1 MSVIDTRILT
11 AEGTHWRLE
20 TAERVALLIDGAA
33 YYAALAQAMELAR
46 HSIIILG
53 WDIRSDLLLE
63 PETSRE
69 TLAERFVRLLDAT
82 PGLRIRILIWDWIIA
97 YSLDREI
104 LPQWRIAP
112 LHERLDFVLDDNVP
126 VGGAAHEK
134 VVVIDGKLAFVGGI
148 DLTAGRW
155 DTPDHDPADPL
166 RRPPDGGT
174 APPLFHDVTMAIS
187 GPAAASIG
195 ELALRR
201 WQRATDQRPSLGPAP
216 ADAPWPDGL
225 AADMT
230 DRAVAIARIRPAYG
244 GEPAVHEI
252 RQLYLAAIAAAER
265 LIYIENQYLTVP
277 AVARALARKLERCP
291 GLEVVVIAP
300 QKCEGPLETAVMD
313 EGRKRFLAT
322 LEAAT
327 GERLVVLVPISRGI
341 AIKVHAKLLIVDDR
355 FITLGSANLANRS
368 MGVDSEINLAIE
380 HEATEP
386 VIRGWRQSL
395 LAEHLGTTPERLA
408 ATEEKE
414 ASLIATI
421 AALNSPDAERFCR
434 PLQLDGEPLPPVLE
448 ELAEFADPPE
458 PIIGDQILGPLLPLR
473 ERRSWRRWTGRIAGL
488 AGVLAMASPWLA
500 AGSATAVPSPWLA
513 VPLGLA
519 LVAVWVVAERLWRP
533 GLQ

>member
-1 MSVIDTRILT
+1 MPATETRIL
-11 AEGTHWRLE
+11 ADEETHWRVDIADRL
-20 TAERVALLIDGAA
+20 ALLVDGAA
-33 YYAALAQAMELAR
+33 YFAALARAMERAR
-46 HSIIILG
+46 HSITILG

-63 PETSRE
+63 PETSGE

-82 PGLRIRILIWDWIIA
+82 PGLRIRILIWDWILP

-112 LHERLDFVLDDNVP
+112 LHDRLDFVLDDNVP

-134 VVVIDGKLAFVGGI
+134 VVVIDGTLAFVGGL

-155 DTPDHDPADPL
+155 DTPEHDPANPL
-166 RRPPDGGT
+166 RRLPHGGRVR
-174 APPLFHDVTMAIS
+174 PLFHDVMMAIS

-195 ELALRR
+195 ELAVRR
-201 WQRATDQRPSLGPAP
+201 WQRATAQRPSLGPA
-216 ADAPWPDGL
+216 DSEAPWPDGL

-230 DRAVAIARIRPAYG
+230 KRAVAIARIRPAYG

-252 RQLYLAAIAAAER
+252 RSLYLAAIAAAER

-277 AVARALARKLERCP
+277 AVARALARKLESRP
-291 GLEVVVIAP
+291 ELEVVVITP

-313 EGRKRFLAT
+313 EGRKRFVAT

-327 GERLVVLVPISRGI
+327 GERVAVLVPVSHGD

-380 HEATEP
+380 HEATDP
-386 VIRGWRQSL
+386 VIRGWRRRL

-414 ASLIATI
+414 DSLIATI
-421 AALNSPDAERFCR
+421 AALNDPEAERYCR
-434 PLQLDGEPLPPVLE
+434 PLRLDGEPLPHVVEKLV
-448 ELAEFADPPE
+448 ELADPPE

-473 ERRSWRRWTGRIAGL
+473 DRRRWRRWTGRIAGL
-488 AGVLAMASPWLA
+488 GGGVLIAGTLAGPLDAGVSPWLWV
-500 AGSATAVPSPWLA
+500 S
-513 VPLGLA
+513 LGLA
-519 LVAVWVVAERLWRP
+519 LIAFWVVAERLWRP